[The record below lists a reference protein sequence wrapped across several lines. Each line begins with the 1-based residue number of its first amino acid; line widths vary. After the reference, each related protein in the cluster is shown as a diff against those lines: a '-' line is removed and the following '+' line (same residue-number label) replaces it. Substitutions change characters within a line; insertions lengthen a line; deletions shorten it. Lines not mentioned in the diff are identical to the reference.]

1 MKETKIKMVR
11 KARRL
16 KRVRKKLLETKG
28 RFRLSVFRS
37 NKYIYAQVIDDS
49 KGVTVVTASE
59 KSVKEGKP
67 MDKAREV
74 GQTIAKAAIAKK
86 VKDVVFDKGSYK
98 YHGKVKVLAEAAREG
113 GLNF

>member
-1 MKETKIKMVR
+1 MKEIRIKMAR
-11 KARRL
+11 KLRRL

-49 KGVTVVTASE
+49 KGVIVVTASG
-59 KSVKEGKP
+59 KNLKEGKP

-74 GQTIAKAAIAKK
+74 GQTIAKKAIAKK

>member
-1 MKETKIKMVR
+1 MKEIRIKMAR

-37 NKYIYAQVIDDS
+37 NKYIYAQIIDDS
-49 KGVTVVTASE
+49 KGTTVVTASE
-59 KSVKEGKP
+59 KGLKEGKSI
-67 MDKAREV
+67 DKAREV
-74 GQTIAKAAIAKK
+74 GQMIAKEAIAKK
-86 VKDVVFDKGSYK
+86 VKEVVFDKGSYK
-98 YHGKVKVLAEAAREG
+98 YHGKVKVLAEAAREA